1 KLAKKLAQKSRNRK
15 KNTGS
20 SAGFHQ
26 KQLNLSVFF
35 IYWLVFAQPRLE
47 IRLAKQVTFVEYGK
61 PKTAMYQS

>member
-1 KLAKKLAQKSRNRK
+1 AQKSRNRK

-35 IYWLVFAQPRLE
+35 IYWLVFAQPHQKVAGCTGVR
-47 IRLAKQVTFVEYGK
+47 
-61 PKTAMYQS
+61 QSEFKSLLWSV

>member
-1 KLAKKLAQKSRNRK
+1 AKKLAQKSRNRK

-35 IYWLVFAQPRLE
+35 IYWLVFAQPPFFFRKNSGHFLRR
-47 IRLAKQVTFVEYGK
+47 ITGSVLK
-61 PKTAMYQS
+61 